1 MAMEEAATA
10 AALSRRAGGN
20 RERRN
25 ATHLASESV
34 QFHARLASASALLRS
49 EAPLARSSFK
59 RSHGAWAV
67 CRPPFQHEV
76 TSLLL
81 LACPSTRP
89 PVHCAPWGRSDISRQ
104 IHPQSGSGTSPPLF
118 PADWPSAVPRPAILH
133 ATGVRGPNRTRA
145 PWRSVTGLAQQPR
158 VVVPSPSEGSSVAM
172 SQESIAAPTAA
183 RYAAFSHGV
192 YGCLP
197 TLRIR
202 RRAAGDLLDLADRG
216 RA

>member
-1 MAMEEAATA
+1 MKVIR
-10 AALSRRAGGN
+10 LFGPGSGRARGSHVWSSG
-20 RERRN
+20 RPVRPC
-25 ATHLASESV
+25 SQSP
-34 QFHARLASASALLRS
+34 RS
-49 EAPLARSSFK
+49 EPN
-59 RSHGAWAV
+59 
-67 CRPPFQHEV
+67 
-76 TSLLL
+76 
-81 LACPSTRP
+81 
-89 PVHCAPWGRSDISRQ
+89 
-104 IHPQSGSGTSPPLF
+104 
-118 PADWPSAVPRPAILH
+118 PR
-133 ATGVRGPNRTRA
+133 
-145 PWRSVTGLAQQPR
+145 GLALQPR